1 MVKKLNAQ
9 ASFEFL
15 CLLLFSALI
24 LYLAIS
30 GKYLSYVTPKML
42 PYLYFTAAVMLGWA
56 LFKLPL
62 LFRPHYKLRAAHG
75 LVLLVPIIF
84 LLLPHGSVSAATVS
98 NSLIS
103 DVGLSESSLSLDSAS
118 QTEGS
123 SASDGQYDD
132 SIIKQFGLERA
143 ADGSINVSDELFYP
157 WLSEIFTNKD
167 SYEGV
172 PITIKGFVFR
182 DTATMTENEFVPAR
196 LLMYCCAADLSPCGI
211 VCEYDGASAL
221 EADTWVTV
229 TGLIHVGEYQGEKQP
244 VVTVTSVSPAEKPQD
259 EYVYPW

>member
-15 CLLLFSALI
+15 CLLLFSVLI

-30 GKYLSYVTPKML
+30 GKYLTYVTLKML
-42 PYLYFTAAVMLGWA
+42 PFLYFTAAVMLVWA
-56 LFKLPL
+56 AFKLPAV
-62 LFRPHYKLRAAHG
+62 FRSKHRIHASHC
-75 LVLLVPIIF
+75 LVLLVPILF
-84 LLLPHGSVSAATVS
+84 LLLPHKSLSAATVP

-103 DVGLSESSLSLDSAS
+103 NIGLYGGSAS
-118 QTEGS
+118 TS
-123 SASDGQYDD
+123 STTQNKDSDASDEKYDD
-132 SIIKQFGLERA
+132 SIIKQFDLERA
-143 ADGSINVSDELFYP
+143 EDGSINVSDEQFYP

-172 PITIKGFVFR
+172 TITIKGFVFR